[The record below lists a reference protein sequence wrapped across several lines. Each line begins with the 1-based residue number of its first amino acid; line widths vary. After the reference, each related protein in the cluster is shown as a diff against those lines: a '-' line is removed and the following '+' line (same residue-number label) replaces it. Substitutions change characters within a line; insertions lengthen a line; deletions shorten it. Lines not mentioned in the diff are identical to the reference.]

1 MTQMKKVF
9 KAIGTILFL
18 AMMSSLLIFIKYKPA
33 YSVEINGER
42 LGYVSSKNDFQKEID
57 EKILKTNEE
66 GIAFIALDNVNYG
79 FEFAS
84 RDMVDNTTTL
94 ANVSSKSTKI
104 YRIYEV
110 SSDNSEDTVYT
121 KSEEEANNFV
131 NELKT
136 KYNKVDANLKITVLY
151 IEDEVSEE
159 NIQTAKANLENKFET
174 KQNEIVEEEK
184 KAAAAV
190 AARKAA
196 ARKATASTTT
206 KTTTTKTSS
215 SAGTASASLNGVSFT
230 ALPITS
236 YTISTRYGTVN
247 RAHGSPHSGLDL
259 AAPTGTAIYAAAS
272 GKVVYAATSSG
283 GYSGYGK
290 LIKIDHGN
298 GVQTWYAHCS
308 SILVSSGQT
317 VSAGQQIGRVGTT
330 GYVTGPHLHFEVRIS
345 GKTYNP
351 QNWLFK

>member
-1 MTQMKKVF
+1 M
-9 KAIGTILFL
+9 
-18 AMMSSLLIFIKYKPA
+18 FIKYRPA
-33 YSVEINGER
+33 YSVEINGEN
-42 LGYVSSKNDFQKEID
+42 LGYVSNKNDFQKEID
-57 EKILKTNEE
+57 ENILKTEEE
-66 GIAFIALDNVNYG
+66 GIAFIALDNVNYN

-84 RDMVDNTTTL
+84 RKMVDNTTTL

-131 NELKT
+131 NDLKT

-151 IEDEVSEE
+151 IEDEVSDET
-159 NIQTAKANLENKFET
+159 IQTAKANLENTFET
-174 KQNEIVEEEK
+174 KQNEIVETEK
-184 KAAAAV
+184 KQAAAI
-190 AARKAA
+190 AARKAS
-196 ARKATASTTT
+196 ARKASSSSSKTSSSTA
-206 KTTTTKTSS
+206 TSS
-215 SAGTASASLNGVSFT
+215 SAGTASANLNGVSFT

-236 YTISTRYGTVN
+236 YTMSTRYGTVN
-247 RAHGSPHSGLDL
+247 KAHGTPHSGLDL

-272 GKVVYAATSSG
+272 GTVVYAATSGG

-317 VSAGQQIGRVGTT
+317 VSAGQQIGRVGST
-330 GYVTGPHLHFEVRIS
+330 GYATGPHLHFEVRIN

-351 QNWLFK
+351 QNWLY

>member
-18 AMMSSLLIFIKYKPA
+18 AMLSSLLIFIKYKPA
-33 YSVEINGER
+33 YCVEINGER

-57 EKILKTNEE
+57 ENILKTDEE
-66 GIAFIALDNVNYG
+66 GIAFIALDNVDYG

-131 NELKT
+131 NDLKT

-159 NIQTAKANLENKFET
+159 TIQTAKANLENKFET
-174 KQNEIVEEEK
+174 KQNEIVAQEK

-196 ARKATASTTT
+196 ARKATTT
-206 KTTTTKTSS
+206 TTTTKTSS

-247 RAHGSPHSGLDL
+247 RAHGTPHSGLDL

-272 GKVVYAATSSG
+272 GTVISATTSSG

-308 SILVSSGQT
+308 AILVSAGQT
-317 VSAGQQIGRVGTT
+317 VSAGQQIGKVGTT
-330 GYVTGPHLHFEVRIS
+330 GYVTGPHLHFEVRIN

-351 QNWLFK
+351 QNWLY

>member
-9 KAIGTILFL
+9 KTIGSIFFL
-18 AMMSSLLIFIKYKPA
+18 VMISSLLLFIKYRPA
-33 YSVEINGER
+33 YSVEINGEN

-57 EKILKTNEE
+57 ENILKTDEE
-66 GIAFIALDNVNYG
+66 GIAFIALDNVNYN

-84 RDMVDNTTTL
+84 RNMVDNSTTL

-121 KSEEEANNFV
+121 KSEDEANNFV
-131 NELKT
+131 NNLKT
-136 KYNKVDANLKITVLY
+136 KYDKVDANLKITVLY
-151 IEDEVSEE
+151 IEDEVSDET
-159 NIQTAKANLENKFET
+159 IQTAKANLENTFET
-174 KQNEIVEEEK
+174 KQNEIVETEKK

-190 AARKAA
+190 AARKAS
-196 ARKATASTTT
+196 ARKASST
-206 KTTTTKTSS
+206 KTTSSSATSS
-215 SAGTASASLNGVSFT
+215 SAGTASANLNGVSFT

-236 YTISTRYGTVN
+236 YTMSTRYGTVN
-247 RAHGSPHSGLDL
+247 RAHGTPHSGLDL

-272 GKVVYAATSSG
+272 GTVISASTSSG

-317 VSAGQQIGRVGTT
+317 VSAGQQIGRVGST
-330 GYVTGPHLHFEVRIS
+330 GYATGPHLHFEVRIN

-351 QNWLFK
+351 QNWLY

>member
-1 MTQMKKVF
+1 MKRVF
-9 KAIGTILFL
+9 KIVGSIFFL
-18 AMMSSLLIFIKYKPA
+18 VIISSLMLFVKYRPA
-33 YSVEINGER
+33 YSVEINGEN
-42 LGYVSSKNDFQKEID
+42 LGYVSNKNKFQKEID
-57 EKILKTNEE
+57 ENILKTDEE
-66 GIAFIALDNVNYG
+66 GIAFIALDNVNYN

-84 RDMVDNTTTL
+84 RNMVNNESAL

-136 KYNKVDANLKITVLY
+136 KYDKVDANLKITVLY

-159 NIQTAKANLENKFET
+159 TIKTAKENLENTFET
-174 KQNEIVEEEK
+174 KQNEIVASEK
-184 KAAAAV
+184 KQAAAV
-190 AARKAA
+190 AARKAS
-196 ARKATASTTT
+196 ARKASSS
-206 KTTTTKTSS
+206 KTTTSSGSSS
-215 SAGTASASLNGVSFT
+215 SAGTASANLRGVSFT

-236 YTISTRYGTVN
+236 YTMSTRYGTVN
-247 RAHGSPHSGLDL
+247 RAHGTPHSGLDL

-272 GKVVYAATSSG
+272 GTVVCASTSTG

-308 SILVSSGQT
+308 QILVSNGQKVT
-317 VSAGQQIGRVGTT
+317 AGQQIGKVGST
-330 GYVTGPHLHFEVRIS
+330 GYATGPHLHFEVRID

>member
-1 MTQMKKVF
+1 M
-9 KAIGTILFL
+9 
-18 AMMSSLLIFIKYKPA
+18 FIKYRPA
-33 YSVEINGER
+33 YSVEINGEN
-42 LGYVSSKNDFQKEID
+42 LGYVSNKNDFQKEID
-57 EKILKTNEE
+57 ENILKTEEE
-66 GIAFIALDNVNYG
+66 GIAFIALDNVNYN

-84 RDMVDNTTTL
+84 RKMVDNTTTL

-131 NELKT
+131 NDLKT

-151 IEDEVSEE
+151 IEDEVSDES
-159 NIQTAKANLENKFET
+159 IQTAKASLENKFET
-174 KQNEIVEEEK
+174 KQNEIVETEK
-184 KAAAAV
+184 KQAAAI
-190 AARKAA
+190 AARKAS
-196 ARKATASTTT
+196 ARKASSSKTSSSTA
-206 KTTTTKTSS
+206 TSS
-215 SAGTASASLNGVSFT
+215 SAGTASANLRGVNFT

-236 YTISTRYGTVN
+236 YTITTRYGTVN
-247 RAHGSPHSGLDL
+247 RAHGTPHSGLDL
-259 AAPTGTAIYAAAS
+259 SAPTGTAIYAAGSGTVISAS
-272 GKVVYAATSSG
+272 TSTG

-308 SILVSSGQT
+308 QILVSSGQT
-317 VSAGQQIGRVGTT
+317 VSAGQQIGKVGST
-330 GYVTGPHLHFEVRIS
+330 GYSTGPHLHFEVRID

>member
-33 YSVEINGER
+33 YCVEINGER

-57 EKILKTNEE
+57 ENILKTDEE
-66 GIAFIALDNVNYG
+66 GIAFIALDNVDYG

-131 NELKT
+131 NDLKT

-159 NIQTAKANLENKFET
+159 TIQTAKANLENKFET
-174 KQNEIVEEEK
+174 KQNEIVAQEK

-196 ARKATASTTT
+196 ARKATTTT
-206 KTTTTKTSS
+206 TTTTTKTSS

-247 RAHGSPHSGLDL
+247 RAHGTPHSGLDL

-272 GKVVYAATSSG
+272 GTVISATTSSG

-290 LIKIDHGN
+290 LIKIYHGN

-308 SILVSSGQT
+308 AILVSAGQT
-317 VSAGQQIGRVGTT
+317 VSAGQQIGKVGTT
-330 GYVTGPHLHFEVRIS
+330 GYVTGPHLHFEVRIN

-351 QNWLFK
+351 QNLLY

>member
-33 YSVEINGER
+33 YCVEINGER

-57 EKILKTNEE
+57 ENILKTDEE
-66 GIAFIALDNVNYG
+66 GIAFIALDNVDYG

-131 NELKT
+131 NDLKT
-136 KYNKVDANLKITVLY
+136 KYDKVDANLKITVLY

-159 NIQTAKANLENKFET
+159 KIQTAKANLENKFET
-174 KQNEIVEEEK
+174 KQNEIVEKEK
-184 KAAAAV
+184 KEAAAAV

-196 ARKATASTTT
+196 ARKATAST
-206 KTTTTKTSS
+206 TTTTKTSS

-259 AAPTGTAIYAAAS
+259 AAPTGTAIYAAAG
-272 GKVVYAATSSG
+272 GKVIFATTSSG

-317 VSAGQQIGRVGTT
+317 VSALPEIQRTFRSDFFSQA
-330 GYVTGPHLHFEVRIS
+330 
-345 GKTYNP
+345 
-351 QNWLFK
+351 

>member
-33 YSVEINGER
+33 YCVEINGER

-57 EKILKTNEE
+57 ENILKTDEE
-66 GIAFIALDNVNYG
+66 GIAFIALDNVDYG

-131 NELKT
+131 NDLKT

-159 NIQTAKANLENKFET
+159 TIQTAKANLENKFET
-174 KQNEIVEEEK
+174 KQNEIVAQEK

-196 ARKATASTTT
+196 ARKATTT
-206 KTTTTKTSS
+206 TTTTKTSS

-247 RAHGSPHSGLDL
+247 RAHGTPHSGLDL
-259 AAPTGTAIYAAAS
+259 AAPTGTAIYA
-272 GKVVYAATSSG
+272 VPLFLY
-283 GYSGYGK
+283 Y
-290 LIKIDHGN
+290 IK
-298 GVQTWYAHCS
+298 
-308 SILVSSGQT
+308 
-317 VSAGQQIGRVGTT
+317 
-330 GYVTGPHLHFEVRIS
+330 
-345 GKTYNP
+345 
-351 QNWLFK
+351 

>member
-33 YSVEINGER
+33 YCVEINGER

-57 EKILKTNEE
+57 ENILKTDEE
-66 GIAFIALDNVNYG
+66 GIAFIALDNVDYG

-131 NELKT
+131 NDLKT

-159 NIQTAKANLENKFET
+159 TIQTAKANLENKFET
-174 KQNEIVEEEK
+174 KQNEIVAQEK

-196 ARKATASTTT
+196 ARKATTT
-206 KTTTTKTSS
+206 TTTTKTSS

-247 RAHGSPHSGLDL
+247 RAHGTPHSGLDL

-272 GKVVYAATSSG
+272 GTVISATTSSG

-308 SILVSSGQT
+308 AILVSAGQT
-317 VSAGQQIGRVGTT
+317 VSAGQQIGKVGTT
-330 GYVTGPHLHFEVRIS
+330 GYVTGPHLHFEVRIN

-351 QNWLFK
+351 QNWLY

>member
-9 KAIGTILFL
+9 KIIGSIFL
-18 AMMSSLLIFIKYKPA
+18 LVIISSLLIFIKYRPA
-33 YSVEINGER
+33 YSVEINGEQ
-42 LGYVSSKNDFQKEID
+42 LGYVSDKNDFQKNID
-57 EKILKTNEE
+57 ENILKTDEE
-66 GIAFIALDNVNYG
+66 GIAFIALDNVNFN
-79 FEFAS
+79 FEFVS
-84 RDMVDNTTTL
+84 KDMVNNEDTFD
-94 ANVSSKSTKI
+94 NVSSKSTKI

-110 SSDNSEDTVYT
+110 SSDNEEDTVYT

-131 NELKT
+131 ESLKE
-136 KYNKVDANLKITVLY
+136 KYDKVDENLKITVLY
-151 IEDEVSEE
+151 IEDEVSDET
-159 NIQTAKANLENKFET
+159 IQTAKANLESKFET

-184 KAAAAV
+184 KQAAAAV
-190 AARKAA
+190 AARAAA
-196 ARKATASTTT
+196 ARTATT
-206 KTTTTKTSS
+206 KTTTTTTSS
-215 SAGTASASLNGVSFT
+215 SAGTASANLRGVNFT

-236 YTISTRYGTVN
+236 YTISTRYGTTN
-247 RAHGSPHSGLDL
+247 SAHSTPHSGLDL

-272 GKVVYAATSSG
+272 GTVVYAATSTG

-317 VSAGQQIGRVGTT
+317 VTAGQQIGKVGST
-330 GYVTGPHLHFEVRIS
+330 GYATGPHLHFEVRID